1 MTNKKSKCN
10 DNSNGKC
17 NDNSK
22 CNSNSNSN
30 SNSNRFYVDVGFSS
44 RRLISPTMTT

>member
-10 DNSNGKC
+10 SDS
-17 NDNSK
+17 NSK
-22 CNSNSNSN
+22 CKCNSKCKNNY
-30 SNSNRFYVDVGFSS
+30 FYVDVGFSS